1 MAVAPPPLHDPG
13 EAALKAAVSAPAAT
27 AAQRRAA
34 PLGRR
39 LRDTL
44 PRGRTLPAA
53 AWTVRHRA
61 LLTLLW
67 AHVALLPAFGIAQ
80 DAPVSHALLE
90 GAIVAAPAF
99 AGSLLDARRR
109 LLASSVVALGLLSSS
124 AIVVHFSGG
133 LIEAHFHFFVMV
145 VALTLYE
152 EWLPFL
158 IAAAYVG
165 IHHGVLGVL
174 APEMVYNHAD
184 AQAHP
189 WRWAFVHAGFVAAA
203 GLSAVATWRLNEDV
217 RDDTERA
224 LARAREAERALTASA
239 ADLERSN
246 RDLEQFAYVASHD
259 LVEPLRTVTGFL
271 ELVDQRATG
280 LDERSREYLRYALG
294 GTDQMQALVGDLLDY
309 AQAGL
314 GGREEEVDLGALVDD
329 VRARLDAAIAAR
341 GAHVTAGPLPVVHGD
356 AARLR
361 QVLQNLVANAVKF
374 ARPGV
379 PPRVHI
385 SATALD
391 GGGWEVAVADN
402 GVGIPPEQAEFV
414 FTMFERLGAV
424 AGARGS
430 GIGLAI
436 CERVVERHGGRIWVE
451 PAPGGG
457 SVFRFTLPARAE
469 RRAGVS
475 AAAARTGRRPSR

>member
-1 MAVAPPPLHDPG
+1 MTVAPPPFHDAP
-13 EAALKAAVSAPAAT
+13 EAALQTAVATPAAT
-27 AAQRRAA
+27 AASERRA
-34 PLGRR
+34 PLVRR
-39 LRDTL
+39 LCGTL
-44 PRGRTLPAA
+44 PRGRTLPST

-80 DAPVSHALLE
+80 GAPFAHAMLE
-90 GAIVAAPAF
+90 GAAVGALAF

-124 AIVVHFSGG
+124 AMVVHLSGG
-133 LIEAHFHFFVMV
+133 LIEAHFHFFVMM
-145 VALTLYE
+145 VALTVYE

-158 IAAAYVG
+158 LAAAYVG
-165 IHHGVLGVL
+165 VHHGVLGTL
-174 APEMVYNHAD
+174 APDLVYSHAD

-189 WRWAFVHAGFVAAA
+189 WRWAFVHAGFIAAA

-224 LARAREAERALTASA
+224 LVRAREAERALTATAS
-239 ADLERSN
+239 DLERSN

-259 LVEPLRTVTGFL
+259 LVEPLRTVSGFL

-280 LDERSREYLRYALG
+280 LDDRSREFLRYALG

-314 GGREEEVDLGALVDD
+314 GAREEEVDLGAIVED
-329 VRARLDAAIAAR
+329 VRTRLDAAIAAR
-341 GAHVTAGPLPVVHGD
+341 GARVTADPLPVVRGD

-379 PPRVHI
+379 PPRVHV
-385 SATALD
+385 SATARD
-391 GGGWEVAVADN
+391 GGGWEVAVTDN

-457 SVFRFTLPARAE
+457 SVFRFTLP
-469 RRAGVS
+469 
-475 AAAARTGRRPSR
+475 